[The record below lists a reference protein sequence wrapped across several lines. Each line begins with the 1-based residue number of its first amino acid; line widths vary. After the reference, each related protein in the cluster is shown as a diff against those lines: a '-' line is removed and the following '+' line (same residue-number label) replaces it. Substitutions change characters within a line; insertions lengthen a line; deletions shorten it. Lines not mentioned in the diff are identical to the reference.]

1 MTFEEMMQAVDTFR
15 SWPLDV
21 QQYCVKIAGH
31 RNVQT
36 DESAKKS
43 FTRRSQVFKPN
54 KHNARWEDD
63 ESLQLLADVELIG
76 SSGMDAFRSLS
87 SKYART
93 PKALQD
99 QWHKLKGA
107 KS

>member
-15 SWPLDV
+15 SWPLEL
-21 QQYCVKIAGH
+21 QQYCVKIGGY
-31 RNVQT
+31 RNLQS
-36 DESAKKS
+36 DESTKKPC
-43 FTRRSQVFKPN
+43 TRRSQVYKPN
-54 KHNARWEDD
+54 KHNARWADD

-99 QWHKLKGA
+99 QWHKLKGS